1 MVREV
6 LGVLYV
12 LGVLNALGIIKIL
25 NVLGVP
31 GFLKV
36 WGYWIFWR
44 FWGFLKV
51 LGGARH
57 FKGSGDS
64 GDDSVRWDAAEC
76 VLECLCRK
84 LTEGS

>member
-12 LGVLNALGIIKIL
+12 LGVLNALGIIK
-25 NVLGVP
+25 V
-31 GFLKV
+31 
-36 WGYWIFWR
+36 
-44 FWGFLKV
+44 LKV
-51 LGGARH
+51 LGGSRH
-57 FKGSGDS
+57 FKGSGDC
-64 GDDSVRWDAAEC
+64 GDGSVRWDAAEC